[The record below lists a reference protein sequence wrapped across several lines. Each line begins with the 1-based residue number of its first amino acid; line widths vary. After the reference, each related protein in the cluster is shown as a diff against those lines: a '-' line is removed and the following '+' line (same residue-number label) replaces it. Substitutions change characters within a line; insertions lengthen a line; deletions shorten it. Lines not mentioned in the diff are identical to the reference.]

1 MSWRYRSYNSYY
13 KQKFFFEEKDIDFT
27 TEYLDYHQFLLQE
40 FFTADLETR
49 RNICN
54 HYIREYG
61 NRSFAYLKRKYS
73 EWANGDYQLTEMMRE
88 RILDLMPQ
96 LLSKQAKQ
104 KLGLHD
110 FLATIKKTV
119 KINLDAR
126 KNSYKS
132 STNLKHPQQ
141 VIEVFERELHK
152 IKTLPP
158 CSFRFNVLTEEEKQE
173 ALEVS
178 KYILETKLQISFNQI
193 EQDFN
198 TFLPY
203 MFRFKRGIFSA
214 SYFINSFNLN
224 VDIANSGLN
233 DLTIPKFAINEIEVN
248 SQFKIYADKYLAYE
262 LVNLHSEKN
271 KAVANAFLNSH
282 DIKLFF
288 DRYEELS
295 SGESEVNMK
304 STFQGEGGMLSMQV
318 KMKPLKL
325 LKTSIAISVA
335 KLVIYSIIIIGLVS
349 LAIHYK
355 LIPLLIFGGLFL
367 WAIFYGL
374 FSDEIKLL
382 KNLTTEIK
390 RYGQ

>member
-1 MSWRYRSYNSYY
+1 MSGRYRSYNSYY

-27 TEYLDYHQFLLQE
+27 TEHLDYHQFLLQE
-40 FFTADLETR
+40 FFTADLATR
-49 RNICN
+49 KNIST
-54 HYIREYG
+54 HYIHEYG
-61 NRSFAYLKRKYS
+61 NRSYSYLKRKYS
-73 EWANGDYQLTEMMRE
+73 EWANGDYHLTDMMRE
-88 RILDLMPQ
+88 RILHLMPQ
-96 LLSKQAKQ
+96 FLNKQAKQ

-119 KINLDAR
+119 KTNLEAR

-141 VIEVFERELHK
+141 VIEIFEKELHK
-152 IKTLPP
+152 IKNLPP
-158 CSFRFNVLTEEEKQE
+158 CTFRFNVLTEEEKQE

-198 TFLPY
+198 IFLPY
-203 MFRFKRGIFSA
+203 MFRFKRGLFTA

-224 VDIANSGLN
+224 VDMANSGLS
-233 DLTIPKFAINEIEVN
+233 DLTMPKFAIDEIQVN

-262 LVNLHSEKN
+262 LVNLHSEKK
-271 KAVANAFLNSH
+271 KAIANAFLNSH

-288 DRYEELS
+288 DHYEELS
-295 SGESEVNMK
+295 AGENEINMK
-304 STFQGEGGMLSMQV
+304 SSFQGEGGTLSIQV

-325 LKTSIAISVA
+325 LKTSIAISVT
-335 KLVIYSIIIIGLVS
+335 KLTIYSIIIIGLVG
-349 LAIHYK
+349 LAINYN
-355 LIPLLIFGGLFL
+355 LIPLLIFGGIFL
-367 WAIFYGL
+367 GAMFYGL